1 MTGNSINSFNA
12 RQSSTRR
19 GLYAIGAALA
29 LAYTVSCQTHLASVD
44 QLPPLEQPPTD
55 GITFATDPRRVYVP
69 LYEATD
75 RLGLTVDYDAGQNDV
90 LINKRPFPY
99 KSIRHLLDETALV
112 NLTTLANAGAS
123 VDWDEEHKQAT
134 VRWKRKT
141 LAVIVAAKRTE
152 VSLAEQRL
160 RAFQGNRLVLECRIS
175 SGRSGCTPSGT
186 YTAGPYKARRHYSS
200 LYQNAP
206 MPWSVQVTGHIFI
219 HGFTSVP
226 NYPASHGCIRLPLN
240 EGNPAK
246 FFYEWVDKGTPIKVT
261 RK

>member
-1 MTGNSINSFNA
+1 MTGNTINSPEA
-12 RQSSTRR
+12 RPFSIRR
-19 GLYAIGAALA
+19 GLHAIGAALA
-29 LAYTVSCQTHLASVD
+29 LTYTVSCQTHLASVD
-44 QLPPLEQPPTD
+44 QFPPIEQPAID
-55 GITFATDPRRVYVP
+55 GITFAIDARSVYVP

-75 RLGLTVDYDAGQNDV
+75 RLGRTVDYDAQQNEV
-90 LINKRPFPY
+90 LINKQPFAY
-99 KSIRHLLDETALV
+99 RSIRHLLDETALV
-112 NLTTLANAGAS
+112 SLTTLANAGAS
-123 VDWDEEHKQAT
+123 VDWDEDHKQAT
-134 VRWKRKT
+134 VRRKRKS
-141 LAVIVAAKRTE
+141 LEVIVGAKRTE

-175 SGRSGCTPSGT
+175 SGRSGRTPSGSF
-186 YTAGPYKARRHYSS
+186 TAGPYKARRHYSS

-206 MPWSVQVTGHIFI
+206 MPWSVQVTGHVFI

-246 FFYEWVDKGTPIKVT
+246 FFYEWVDKGTPIKIT